1 MKTVVY
7 SKPFFPLMGGLERN
21 TLSLCLALEELGH
34 APHLFTETAQDQED
48 TYSFP
53 VTRSTSMLELY
64 RLLGEADLLLV
75 NGNVSLRAI
84 VPAIIR
90 GIPYAVIYHNYEGY
104 ARRGSGLRTHIENWI
119 REQLA
124 RNSAANIF
132 TSTYG
137 KQHADVP
144 GSRAHVVFNPVDR
157 QMEPLYEK
165 RQQGKFDGKQ
175 PLLFAGRLIAGKGI
189 FVLLDAIEMIEQ
201 KHRPPVIF
209 AGEGRDQ
216 GELERRVRD
225 IDGDIELAGRLNS
238 EQLVKAYHQARA
250 LVVPSTTHK
259 EGNPLVVAESIYA
272 GTPVIA
278 SDQPPMVESV
288 GKAGEIVEQGNAKA
302 LASAIQ
308 SMYEDESGYR
318 EVLQHTED
326 RKAKFSFSHY
336 KQQIRAIVSTLD

>member
-34 APHLFTETAQDQED
+34 SPHLFTETAQAQED

-53 VTRSTSMLELY
+53 VTRSTSVLELY
-64 RLLGEADLLLV
+64 KLLGEADLLIV

-104 ARRGSGLRTHIENWI
+104 ARRGSGPRTRIENWI
-119 REQLA
+119 REQVA

-144 GSRAHVVFNPVDR
+144 ESRSHVVFNPVDR
-157 QMEPLYEK
+157 EMEPLYEDIHQSE
-165 RQQGKFDGKQ
+165 RNAKQ

-189 FVLLDAIEMIEQ
+189 FVLMDAIEMIPQEL
-201 KHRPPVIF
+201 RPPIMF
-209 AGEGRDQ
+209 AGEGEDQ
-216 GELERRVRD
+216 GTLEKRARE

-238 EQLVKAYHQARA
+238 EQLVEAYHQARA

-259 EGNPLVVAESIYA
+259 EGNPLVIAESIYA

-278 SDQPPMVESV
+278 SDQPPMIESV
-288 GKAGEIVEQGNAKA
+288 GKAGQIVEQGDAKA
-302 LASAIQ
+302 LVSAIR
-308 SMYEDESGYR
+308 SLYENESIYR
-318 EVLQHTED
+318 ETLQHTEE
-326 RKAKFSFSHY
+326 RRAKFSFAHY
-336 KQQIRAIVSTLD
+336 KQRIRAIISTLD